1 LGVEGQGRK
10 KKEEERKEKKY
21 RVNLVDVLPAFL
33 RGPLH
38 PVAVEVPEKIVDVS
52 GRSGVALPLGVV
64 VVEEVFVHVG
74 FCVLKDCCF
83 FATTPKKSKQESRL
97 NQP

>member
-64 VVEEVFVHVG
+64 VVEEVFVHVS
-74 FCVLKDCCF
+74 FCVLYLK
-83 FATTPKKSKQESRL
+83 
-97 NQP
+97 